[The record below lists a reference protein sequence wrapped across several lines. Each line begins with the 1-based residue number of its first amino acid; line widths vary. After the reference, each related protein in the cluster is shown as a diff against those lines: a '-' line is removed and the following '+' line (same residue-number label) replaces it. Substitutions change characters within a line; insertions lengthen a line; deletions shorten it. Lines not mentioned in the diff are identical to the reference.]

1 MDDSLEFIR
10 INENVNIYESFKKI
24 PTRAG
29 STLSFKVRGLI
40 ILSTIDGTPKEHIYA
55 VFYNYTKELIYMSL
69 SLKNSRKVVFENG
82 LGISKTKGLTED
94 EVCRVWNSI
103 IHLNDSIIPADPE
116 FVELK
121 AFVFEDSEALSPDLH
136 PIMD

>member
-10 INENVNIYESFKKI
+10 INENVNIYESFKQI

-29 STLSFKVRGLI
+29 STLSFKVRSLT